1 MNKKI
6 LLALILVISFG
17 LGGYFLMMPEKVDQL
32 GPTFGAANAEII
44 NEIDTS
50 VIREM
55 TLGINDAPIKVVE
68 YASFT
73 CPHCRSFHDNVFK
86 KLKTNYIDSNKIS
99 FTYREIYFD
108 RFGLW
113 ASIIARCGA
122 QNKFFAISDLLYKK
136 QSEWTKGSPADIA
149 DSLRRVGVVSGL
161 AQNDVEACFKDGQ
174 KAQSLVAWSEK
185 NSKKD
190 EITSTPSFIINGK
203 KYANLSYLEFKQI
216 LDSE

>member
-17 LGGYFLMMPEKVDQL
+17 LGGYFLMMPKKVDQL

-73 CPHCRSFHDNVFK
+73 CPHCQSFHDNVFK

-99 FTYREIYFD
+99 F
-108 RFGLW
+108 
-113 ASIIARCGA
+113 
-122 QNKFFAISDLLYKK
+122 NFF
-136 QSEWTKGSPADIA
+136 
-149 DSLRRVGVVSGL
+149 
-161 AQNDVEACFKDGQ
+161 
-174 KAQSLVAWSEK
+174 
-185 NSKKD
+185 
-190 EITSTPSFIINGK
+190 
-203 KYANLSYLEFKQI
+203 
-216 LDSE
+216 